1 MVFLDHMHPPLIAKY
16 WQAKAGVSKNQRG
29 KLSRC
34 INYFSDVSSVVLR
47 RKHEHDDVLT
57 PLLF

>member
-1 MVFLDHMHPPLIAKY
+1 MVFLHQMHHPLIAKY

-29 KLSRC
+29 KSSRR
-34 INYFSDVSSVVLR
+34 INYFSDVASVVML